1 MKYYYSLLR
10 RRTRSARWGM
20 ILAAIAVILIGTVL
34 LPLTQPSRAQEL
46 LDGTEGFLVAAAQF
60 VLVVA
65 FCLEL
70 FRSLPFAW
78 DDRFGHL
85 LPEPERQPLL
95 AVLLSVLFSALLY
108 TLSAVFCAMLA
119 ELLRIG
125 NVTQIVHRLTE
136 NLPLYLLVFL
146 PAALVQLFF
155 TITLVMCLQLLFH
168 RLGQKHTLGGRIP
181 HSAGRLLTFLL
192 ILGLWLLCFEVAMKV
207 ISRWPLMLDVASGT
221 VRSSAMV
228 AEAYSFGGGDLFLWS
243 VSLTENAQTVLSVP
257 VLAGLIVLSALQWV
271 FAVIL
276 AEDRLDWEV

>member
-20 ILAAIAVILIGTVL
+20 ILAAVAVIFIGKVL
-34 LPLTQPSRAQEL
+34 LPLTQPSQAQEF
-46 LDGTEGFLVAAAQF
+46 LDGTEGILAVCTQF

-70 FRSLPFAW
+70 FRSLPIVL

-85 LPEPERQPLL
+85 LPEQERQPLL

-108 TLSAVFCAMLA
+108 SLSAVFCAVLA
-119 ELLRIG
+119 ELLRTG
-125 NVTQIVHRLTE
+125 NVEPIVHSITE
-136 NLPLYLLVFL
+136 NLPLYLSVFL

-155 TITLVMCLQLLFH
+155 AITLVMCLQLFFH
-168 RLGQKHTLGGRIP
+168 RLGQKLTLGRRIP
-181 HSAGRLLTFLL
+181 HSAGRLFTFL
-192 ILGLWLLCFEVAMKV
+192 IVLGHWLLCFELAMKV
-207 ISRWPLMLDVASGT
+207 AFRWPLVLDVASGI

-228 AEAYSFGGGDLFLWS
+228 VEAYNFVGNLFLWS

-257 VLAGLIVLSALQWV
+257 VLAGLIILSALQWV
-271 FAVIL
+271 FAMIL

>member
-34 LPLTQPSRAQEL
+34 LPLTHPSRAQEL

-108 TLSAVFCAMLA
+108 TLSAIFCAMLA
-119 ELLRIG
+119 EMLRIG

-221 VRSSAMV
+221 VRSSATV
-228 AEAYSFGGGDLFLWS
+228 VEAYSFGGGDLFLWS
-243 VSLTENAQTVLSVP
+243 VSMTENAQTVLSVP